1 MTAVTEK
8 TAKDSA
14 GLKEEEIAKA
24 KEVAKG
30 VVADAKAKEDAKED
44 AKEVAADAKAEEETK
59 EAEAEDDAVDA
70 KDLLAQGK
78 RNMLCGEMPEA
89 VTQLQEACRLLAKK
103 HGETADECG
112 EAYLAYGSALL
123 DLSRMESGV
132 LGNALEGAHMD
143 SADDS
148 ADEKTT
154 EDDESEKMTE
164 EEREKISDQVID
176 AMTEDRPT
184 KDKEEAKDD
193 SKKEGSPKKGD
204 DKEVLVNGDKKAE
217 NGTKEEAKVNGHS
230 KADEKAVVKGDA
242 KPEEESMEAEN
253 GVKDASDTEGTVES
267 EDIAD
272 EEGEGEEVE
281 GEEVEGEEAVGE
293 DAGEGTSDGKTKEE
307 SEEDVTNLQLAWEV
321 LELSKMIYNRQASK
335 EMKLKAAEAHLKLGE
350 VGMETEQYD
359 QAIEDLQA
367 CLKIQ
372 MEHLEPE
379 SRLIAESHYQLGL
392 ACVFSTKYNLALEHL
407 RKAVS
412 VINAKMS
419 KLHGFIEAE
428 GKKEEKDDSAVTN
441 AQKEISDLKE
451 ILPDILAKIEDT
463 EDEKNNQEKVKQM
476 VKENVAKSGGSTEES
491 GIKFSEAS
499 SSSKDGKKED
509 GVSDIGHLV
518 RKKRKPED
526 DAEVADD
533 AKKAK
538 ADTNGKETTPVVN
551 GAGDAKKVST

>member
-8 TAKDSA
+8 TASKDSV

-30 VVADAKAKEDAKED
+30 VVADAKAKEDAKE
-44 AKEVAADAKAEEETK
+44 VAADAKAEEETK
-59 EAEAEDDAVDA
+59 EAEDDAVDA

-193 SKKEGSPKKGD
+193 SKKEGSPKKGE

-230 KADEKAVVKGDA
+230 KADEKAVVNGDA
-242 KPEEESMEAEN
+242 KPDEESMETEN

-281 GEEVEGEEAVGE
+281 GEEAEGEE
-293 DAGEGTSDGKTKEE
+293 AGEGTSDGKTKEE

-372 MEHLEPE
+372 MEHLEAE

-428 GKKEEKDDSAVTN
+428 GKKKEEKDDSAVAN

-463 EDEKNNQEKVKQM
+463 EDEKNNQEKVNQM
-476 VKENVAKSGGSTEES
+476 VKENIAKAGGSTEES

-499 SSSKDGKKED
+499 SSSKDGKKEE

-533 AKKAK
+533 SKKAK
-538 ADTNGKETTPVVN
+538 ADTNGKETTPAVN